1 MNNSYSN
8 QLIIYDCT
16 LYYLQLKQST
26 EDDEIKQTIHSLLAY
41 EGSHMA
47 QMVRIHNTTQISL
60 CVKIIM
66 FTK

>member
-1 MNNSYSN
+1 M
-8 QLIIYDCT
+8 IVHFI
-16 LYYLQLKQST
+16 LKQST

-60 CVKIIM
+60 CVK
-66 FTK
+66 TCQNNSVY